1 MPPASLTFE
10 KALAVVDK
18 GAVPSDKRN
27 HNARTLAD
35 GWDATL
41 WHRLPA
47 GGPKAFASVA
57 VWRYDRRD
65 QHDFRW
71 RDDVLVLGL
80 HVGIDDTPTTNAAER
95 EGWTRF
101 LLELGDI
108 LRPDFMALD
117 LYDEFMDRK
126 GKDLSREVFAMNE
139 YSPAMVATI
148 GEARVRAAPGAR
160 IEVRPWGGI
169 VVRATDE
176 ISIAS
181 DPQARDQIVKTL
193 WPA

>member
-1 MPPASLTFE
+1 
-10 KALAVVDK
+10 
-18 GAVPSDKRN
+18 
-27 HNARTLAD
+27 
-35 GWDATL
+35 
-41 WHRLPA
+41 
-47 GGPKAFASVA
+47 
-57 VWRYDRRD
+57 
-65 QHDFRW
+65 
-71 RDDVLVLGL
+71 
-80 HVGIDDTPTTNAAER
+80 
-95 EGWTRF
+95 
-101 LLELGDI
+101 
-108 LRPDFMALD
+108 MALD

-139 YSPAMVATI
+139 YSPAMVATM